1 MKQIICLLSIFVI
14 FLASCNSTTKYS
26 YDYTKLKQVAIE
38 LKEVYA
44 EMDSIYYSS
53 KNREKWYESKE
64 NIISRLDTIQES
76 IDELSP
82 VEKDPEEKN
91 SKEFNDLLYTP
102 RSIYNQLQD
111 IEFLFY
117 DTANNGN
124 FKYFETVI
132 NDQALEAR
140 LDHLIE
146 RCENKGVIIPLDAE
160 YKNIPPPSVETDADI
175 TVEFSNIKD

>member
-26 YDYTKLKQVAIE
+26 YDYTKLGQVAID

-44 EMDSIYYSS
+44 DMDSIYYSS
-53 KNREKWYESKE
+53 NNREKWYESKE

-91 SKEFNDLLYTP
+91 SKEFNDLLY
-102 RSIYNQLQD
+102 
-111 IEFLFY
+111 
-117 DTANNGN
+117 
-124 FKYFETVI
+124 
-132 NDQALEAR
+132 
-140 LDHLIE
+140 
-146 RCENKGVIIPLDAE
+146 
-160 YKNIPPPSVETDADI
+160 
-175 TVEFSNIKD
+175 